1 MKLKL
6 FIVTLGCGLIASGCN
21 SLFYYPDALK
31 YTLPEQLSEKF
42 DDFRIPVGS
51 QGETLHAWHL
61 HSPVKSK
68 KGLIV
73 HFHGNA
79 QNMSAH
85 VQFVWWFLQEGYD
98 LLTFDYRGYGQS
110 DGKPSRENSV
120 EDATAVLS
128 AARQIAKEGPIFI
141 VGQSLG
147 GAIAVAALQRQQ
159 AQNSNFNALVLESS
173 FHSYR
178 SVAQSK
184 LASFVLTWP
193 LQWPLSFLVTDEYS
207 PSQSDS
213 AFNIPTLL
221 IHGSKD
227 PVVPY
232 QEGLELAHLIQ
243 KTNQGQTYF
252 LTELGRQHTSCFAS
266 PQGSKCK
273 NAVLSFFK
281 DVVSSESQT
290 LKDNSK

>member
-1 MKLKL
+1 MKLTVIISAL
-6 FIVTLGCGLIASGCN
+6 SCGLTSVACN
-21 SLFYYPDALK
+21 SLFYHPDALK
-31 YTLPEQLSEKF
+31 YSLPEQLSEKF
-42 DDFRIPVGS
+42 DDFRIPVGQ

-61 HSPVKSK
+61 HSPAKNK

-110 DGKPSRENSV
+110 DGKVSRENSI
-120 EDATAVLS
+120 EDAAAVLS
-128 AARQIAKEGPIFI
+128 AAELRAQDKPIFI
-141 VGQSLG
+141 VAQSLG
-147 GAIAVAALQRQQ
+147 GAIAVAALQQR
-159 AQNSNFNALVLESS
+159 ANSAGISALVVESS

-184 LASFVLTWP
+184 LGSFFLTWP
-193 LQWPLSFLVTDEYS
+193 LQWPLSFLVTDAHS
-207 PSQSDS
+207 PNQSSSPLD
-213 AFNIPTLL
+213 IPTLL

-243 KTNQGQTYF
+243 TTNRGRTSF
-252 LTELGRQHTSCFAS
+252 RTELGRQHTSCFAS
-266 PQGSKCK
+266 PQGSQCK
-273 NAVLSFFK
+273 NAVLDFFAEA
-281 DVVSSESQT
+281 VSSKPEIQKGNT
-290 LKDNSK
+290 Q